1 MIVNK
6 IFTNKAGIY
15 DLLEEV
21 ELFEIPSKPIINPK
35 LSYVRS
41 DVRLDKI
48 FIQDGRL
55 FIGNEEVPIC
65 IQY

>member
-1 MIVNK
+1 MIGDK
-6 IFTNKAGIY
+6 IFINEVEIF
-15 DLLEEV
+15 DLLGEIC
-21 ELFEIPSKPIINPK
+21 LFEIPSKPIINPK

-41 DVRLDKI
+41 DARSDKI
-48 FIQDGRL
+48 FIKHGRL